1 MNMEQIADWLSGAG
15 DLELPVVN
23 RSGLTGTFDFVL
35 EFVPDKLQDAIPDPA
50 DKDGSGPSF
59 QNAVEDQLGI
69 RLKKETA
76 SIPLFFVDR
85 VEYPS
90 PN

>member
-50 DKDGSGPSF
+50 DLPRS
-59 QNAVEDQLGI
+59 
-69 RLKKETA
+69 LKRGTRR
-76 SIPLFFVDR
+76 VDCG
-85 VEYPS
+85 
-90 PN
+90 